1 MTTIALTY
9 DLREDYLARGFN
21 EHQTAEF
28 DRVDTIDAIERGL
41 RMLGYGTVRVG
52 SAYDLV
58 GALAADASWD
68 LVFNICEGLYG
79 YGRESLV
86 PALLDHYRIPYV
98 FSDPLTLAVT
108 LHKGVAKRVVRDQ
121 GVPTPDFVVLE
132 SAEQAERLALP
143 AFPLFVKPVA
153 EGTGKG
159 VASSCLVHDRQ
170 ALMERAAALIAE
182 HAQPVLVEAFLPGRE
197 VTVGI
202 TGTGENARVAGVM
215 DIVLNKDADPAC
227 YTYRNKEECE
237 QLVEYR
243 AVTGFESEEPMQVAL
258 AAYRALG
265 VRDAGRVDLRQDAK
279 GRYQFM
285 EINPLPGMHPEHSDL
300 PILCSL
306 NNVSFIELLSRIMRS
321 AMERIAGA
329 RHPGRRIAA

>member
-1 MTTIALTY
+1 MTTIALTF
-9 DLREDYLARGFN
+9 DLRDDYLARGFS
-21 EHQTAEF
+21 EQQTAEF
-28 DRVDTIDAIERGL
+28 DRADTIDAIERGL
-41 RMLGYGTVRVG
+41 ALLGYRTVRVG
-52 SAYDLV
+52 NACDLIA
-58 GALAADASWD
+58 ALAAGARWD

-79 YGRESLV
+79 FGRESLV

-98 FSDPLTLAVT
+98 FSDPLVLAMT

-121 GVPTPDFVVLE
+121 GVPTPDFAVVERMAQLD
-132 SAEQAERLALP
+132 RLALP

-159 VASSCLVHDRQ
+159 VASSCLVTDK
-170 ALMERAAALIAE
+170 AALTERVAALLAE
-182 HAQPVLVEAFLPGRE
+182 HEQPVLVETYLPGRE

-202 TGTGENARVAGVM
+202 TGTGSRARVAGVM
-215 DIVLNKDADPAC
+215 DIVLKKGADPAC

-237 QLVEYR
+237 ELVEYR
-243 AVTGFESEEPMQVAL
+243 AVTGTPSEEPARVAL

-265 VRDAGRVDLRQDAK
+265 VRDAGRVDLRQDAQ

-306 NNVSFIELLSRIMRS
+306 CGIGFLDLLTRIMDS
-321 AMERIAGA
+321 ASERIPCMN
-329 RHPGRRIAA
+329 RPDRKAA